1 MNQKLFAQLSPI
13 FNLFKSTASSSSL
26 LIRLLEM
33 IHVIILVYF
42 RKLMLTHLLAIHAGL
57 DQRRGVPWLL
67 EGSLLAVGAGALMD
81 GVAHPLS
88 PPHEVEQPS

>member
-1 MNQKLFAQLSPI
+1 
-13 FNLFKSTASSSSL
+13 
-26 LIRLLEM
+26 
-33 IHVIILVYF
+33 
-42 RKLMLTHLLAIHAGL
+42 MLTHLLAIYAGL

-81 GVAHPLS
+81 GVAHPLP